1 MKAARDKP
9 YSSKYRLNLYSVL
22 KKMFNV
28 AMAYDL
34 ITTSPVRAEIHQP
47 VHERAENSSFTPEQL
62 RALTQHVPPENGS
75 SSRRQPRLKTKKS
88 RSGDALPPALFD
100 RLNRHKEASAW
111 TGDQDSI
118 FCRAD
123 GRPLDPDSF
132 RRQVFH
138 PAMDAARIERV
149 SRGDGLQALRHSS
162 GTILY
167 LITRDLEKV
176 KDVSAAYSNRRNE

>member
-1 MKAARDKP
+1 MLGLRSGEALALQWGDIF
-9 YSSKYRLNLYSVL
+9 SELEVEGMLYRLMY
-22 KKMFNV
+22 
-28 AMAYDL
+28 
-34 ITTSPVRAEIHQP
+34 
-47 VHERAENSSFTPEQL
+47 L
-62 RALTQHVPPENGS
+62 RRSIWRGQVK
-75 SSRRQPRLKTKKS
+75 PRLKTKKS
-88 RSGDALPPALFD
+88 RSAMPLPPALFD

-111 TGDQDSI
+111 TGDQDFI

-176 KDVSAAYSNRRNE
+176 KTFLRHTRIGATSDIYVHPGLMLSAEAVEAMASVYFDGEEVGVVQ